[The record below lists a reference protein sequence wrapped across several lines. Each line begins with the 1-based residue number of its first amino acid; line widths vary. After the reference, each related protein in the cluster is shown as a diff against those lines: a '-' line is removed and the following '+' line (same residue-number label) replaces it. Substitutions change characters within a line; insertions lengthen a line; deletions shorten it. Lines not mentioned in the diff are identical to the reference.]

1 MAPLRAH
8 HKCRALALASAA
20 LLVSSIAAAPDAAH
34 ALSIELKD
42 VAADRVDRQRSWAE
56 GALPLPGTP
65 NVAIL
70 DERMKE
76 KGVAL
81 SAPMVIRV
89 FKMES
94 ELEIWKAKGVTF
106 ELFAT
111 YPICHWSGSLGPK
124 LQEGDKQAPEGFYTV
139 TRKQLN
145 HVGRWPRS
153 LHLNFPNIYDQAQAR
168 TGNFILI
175 HGGCTSVGCF
185 AMTNPVMEEIHR
197 LTTASIEGGQEH
209 VPVHVFPFRMT
220 DENMK
225 AHPSQSWSGFW
236 SNLKEGYDAFEK
248 TKRPPRIGVCDGHYT
263 FAEAAGPAASGPLED
278 CGNTLANIRAQ
289 DQWLDGLTAAQPVRT
304 AAATPAT
311 LGAGLAG
318 AGASLSDAGPASQPE
333 PAEEADTLA
342 VPAAVTTTITGP
354 EKPAPP
360 VFRCRFA
367 HKACRTT
374 ATLEG
379 VQTARRAAQLALG
392 LRRLMLAGEAHAR
405 SESGTQSR

>member
-1 MAPLRAH
+1 MAPKSAQNRY
-8 HKCRALALASAA
+8 CALLLAVAAWLVLASAA
-20 LLVSSIAAAPDAAH
+20 APDVAY

-94 ELEIWKAKGVTF
+94 ELEIWKAKGGAF

-139 TRKQLN
+139 TRKQLH

-197 LTTASIEGGQEH
+197 LTSASIDGGQEH

-220 DENMK
+220 EENMK
-225 AHPSQSWSGFW
+225 AHPSQSWGGFW
-236 SNLKEGYDAFEK
+236 ANLKEGYDFFEK
-248 TKRPPRIGVCDGHYT
+248 SKRPPRIGACDGHYT
-263 FAEAAGPAASGPLED
+263 FAEASGLAASGPLED
-278 CGNTLANIRAQ
+278 CGNTLANIREQ
-289 DQWLDGLTAAQPVRT
+289 DQWLDGLSAAQPVRT
-304 AAATPAT
+304 AAATPAAA
-311 LGAGLAG
+311 AGLGG
-318 AGASLSDAGPASQPE
+318 AGASLTDADPAGATQGTI
-333 PAEEADTLA
+333 EEADTLV
-342 VPAAVTTTITGP
+342 VPAASTAAAP

-360 VFRCRFA
+360 IFRCRFA

-379 VQTARRAAQLALG
+379 VQTARRAALLALG
-392 LRRLMLAGEAHAR
+392 LRRLMLAGEAHAK
-405 SESGTQSR
+405 SEIDPESR